1 MHGQEFFFQALI
13 FLAAAVISVPL
24 AKRLGLG
31 SVLGYL
37 LAGVL
42 IGPYFFKL
50 VGEEGTDIM
59 HFAEFGVV
67 MMLFLIGLEV
77 KPSILWSMRR
87 SIFGMGGL
95 QMAITT
101 VIVGG
106 IALFF
111 GMNLAQSIT
120 IGLIFS
126 MSSTAIVLQTLAEKG
141 LMKTQAGQGSF
152 SVLLFQDIAII
163 PILAILPLMANQVVT
178 GDAANRSA
186 SAIDQAASVHT
197 VPAVEHPVANHAA
210 AAAENTAAVS
220 EHGAFE
226 MLSVASLPGWQQ
238 LLIIIGL
245 VAVIIFSGRFLARH
259 VFRFIAR
266 TGLREIFTATAL
278 LLVIGIAMAM
288 DAVGLS
294 PALGTFLAGVVLADN
309 EYRHEL
315 ESDIEPFKGLLLGL
329 FFIAVGASI
338 DFNILLDRPGS
349 VMGFLG
355 LLVTVKFLVLLALG
369 RFFRMRNGQEL
380 LFSFALAQTGEF
392 AFVLISFS
400 SQNSILPEEVSGIML
415 IVVALSMLITPLLL
429 IINERLVQPMLVRV
443 ESEKQP
449 DEIKDEDNPVIIAGF
464 GRYGIVIGRFLR
476 ANGIGA
482 TILDNN
488 PDNIR
493 FLRKFGF
500 KVYYGDANR
509 LDLIEAAGAERAKV
523 MIVSVDNRDQITH
536 IVEQVQKNYPGLR
549 IYARAFDVRHSFE
562 LQDLGIAGVRRETYD
577 SSIDMGMKVLTELG
591 YNNYQASRASRSFR
605 YHDGVMM
612 NEMRKLWQGDKRKYI
627 NEARRFSQQLENI
640 LLTEKDHAIHESDE
654 AWDVD
659 TLREEVREIYEELA
673 REGGSDTNPTSGKD

>member
-1 MHGQEFFFQALI
+1 MHSQDFFFQALI
-13 FLAAAVISVPL
+13 FLSAAVISVPV

-42 IGPYFFKL
+42 IGPYFLKL

-77 KPSILWSMRR
+77 KPSLLWSMRR
-87 SIFGMGGL
+87 SIFGLGGL
-95 QMAITT
+95 QMILTT
-101 VIVGG
+101 GVVTG
-106 IALFF
+106 ISIFF
-111 GMNLAQSIT
+111 GMNLLQSIT

-141 LMKTQAGQGSF
+141 LMKTQAGEGSF
-152 SVLLFQDIAII
+152 AVLLFQDISVI
-163 PILAILPLMANQVVT
+163 PILAILALMANQVVT
-178 GDAANRSA
+178 ATPDHQSMEAAH
-186 SAIDQAASVHT
+186 QTGVAAL
-197 VPAVEHPVANHAA
+197 A
-210 AAAENTAAVS
+210 
-220 EHGAFE
+220 
-226 MLSVASLPGWQQ
+226 GWQQ

-245 VAVIIFSGRFLARH
+245 VAFIIFSGKFLARH
-259 VFRFIAR
+259 LFRFIAR
-266 TGLREIFTATAL
+266 IGLREIFTATAL

-338 DFNILLDRPGS
+338 DFNILIDQPGS
-349 VMGFLG
+349 ILG
-355 LLVTVKFLVLLALG
+355 LLGLLIAVKFLILLALG
-369 RFFRMRNGQEL
+369 RYFRMRSGQEI

-400 SQNSILPEEVSGIML
+400 NQNAILPEAVSGIML

-429 IINERLVQPMLVRV
+429 IINDRLVQPLIVR
-443 ESEKQP
+443 EEADRQP
-449 DEIKDEDNPVIIAGF
+449 DEIVEKDNPVIIAGF
-464 GRYGIVIGRFLR
+464 GRFGVLVGRFLR
-476 ANGIGA
+476 ANGIQA

-509 LDLIEAAGAERAKV
+509 PDLLEAAGVEKAKV
-523 MIVSVDNRDQITH
+523 MIVSVDNRDQISH
-536 IVEQVQKNYPGLR
+536 IVEQVKR
-549 IYARAFDVRHSFE
+549 KHTHIHIYARAVDVRHSFE
-562 LQDLGIAGVRRETYD
+562 LQDMGIAGSRRETYD
-577 SSIDMGMKVLTELG
+577 ASIDLGMKVLSDLG
-591 YNNYQASRASRSFR
+591 FSRYQASRAARTFR
-605 YHDGVMM
+605 FHDNEMM
-612 NEMRKLWQGDKRKYI
+612 NKLHKLWNSDKRKYI
-627 NEARRFSQQLENI
+627 NEVRRFSQQLDNI
-640 LLTEKDHAIHESDE
+640 LLTEKDHALHESDH
-654 AWDVD
+654 AWDID
-659 TLREEVREIYEELA
+659 SRREEVMEIYEMMANEK
-673 REGGSDTNPTSGKD
+673 ESGSNNSGKDKSGT